1 MRAYEL
7 QQLGIDGLTLV
18 EKTEP
23 RPGARQVVVRV
34 HAVSLNYRDLMTAK
48 GTYNPKLKLP
58 ITPLS
63 DGAGEIVAIGE
74 GVTRVKPGDRVTSAF
89 FQAWNDGEA
98 TEIKGRSSLGA
109 GGMGGRGM
117 LAEYIVLEEDGVVHL
132 PEHLSYEEGAT
143 LPCAALTAWN
153 ALVTQGQVKAG
164 DTVLIQGTG
173 GVSIFALQFA
183 QMHGARVIATSSSDE
198 KLVRA
203 KELGA
208 SDGVNYKT
216 NPDWDKAAR
225 ELTGGLGVDFV
236 VEVGGAGTFERSLKA
251 VRVGGFVGVI
261 GVLSSGAGVNP
272 VHILMKS
279 TRVQGIFV
287 GSRDMFEAMNRAI
300 SLHQMKPVVDQVFPF
315 EEARQALQL
324 MESGGHF
331 GKIVIKV

>member
-1 MRAYEL
+1 
-7 QQLGIDGLTLV
+7 
-18 EKTEP
+18 
-23 RPGARQVVVRV
+23 
-34 HAVSLNYRDLMTAK
+34 
-48 GTYNPKLKLP
+48 
-58 ITPLS
+58 
-63 DGAGEIVAIGE
+63 
-74 GVTRVKPGDRVTSAF
+74 
-89 FQAWNDGEA
+89 
-98 TEIKGRSSLGA
+98 
-109 GGMGGRGM
+109 M
-117 LAEYIVLEEDGVVHL
+117 LAEYVVLEEDGVVHL

-143 LPCAALTAWN
+143 LPCAGLTAWN

-183 QMHGARVIATSSSDE
+183 RMHGARVIATSSSDE
-198 KLVRA
+198 KLARA

-208 SDGVNYKT
+208 SDGVNYKA

-251 VRVGGFVGVI
+251 IRVGGFVGVI
-261 GVLSSGAGVNP
+261 GVLSSGAGANP

-287 GSRDMFEAMNRAI
+287 GSREMFEAMNRAI
-300 SLHQMKPVVDQVFPF
+300 SLHKMKPVVDQVFPF
-315 EEARQALQL
+315 EEAKQALQL

-331 GKIVIKV
+331 GKIVIKI